1 MGLWAVLM
9 AWRPT
14 LWPTFSSRPFARPW
28 VEVGWALVAVVGVIA
43 VGQLYANG
51 IRLPA
56 TGALRPLLES
66 VNQLAIFA
74 PMLLLLPL
82 RHHALETAWVR
93 VDRVGLRIAIG
104 VVLSILAIVAYGLV
118 MRNDPG
124 ITTLLARTWHFAN
137 LHIAVQVLLE
147 DLAIAILLV
156 RLAAAVGARVAVAV
170 VAGLFAAAHIPS
182 LLTTGGTIDELVSL
196 VRDAGLAAGVL
207 LVALRGSDVW
217 IVWPVHFA
225 MDMMQ
230 FAMIGRQP

>member
-1 MGLWAVLM
+1 MGLWAILM

-14 LWPTFSSRPFARPW
+14 LWPKISSKPFARPW
-28 VEVGWALVAVVGVIA
+28 VEVGWALLAAVGVIG

-56 TGALRPLLES
+56 TGALRPLIES
-66 VNQLAIFA
+66 VNQIAIFA

-82 RHHALETAWVR
+82 RRHAVETAWIR
-93 VDRVGLRIAIG
+93 VDRMGLRFAIG
-104 VVLSILAIVAYGLV
+104 IGLAILAIIAYGLV
-118 MRNDPG
+118 MQNDPG
-124 ITTLLARTWHFAN
+124 IVTLVGRTWHFSN

-156 RLAAAVGARVAVAV
+156 RLAAAVGARVAIAL

-182 LLTTGGTIDELVSL
+182 LLTTGGTVDELVSL

-230 FAMIGRQP
+230 FAIIGRQP